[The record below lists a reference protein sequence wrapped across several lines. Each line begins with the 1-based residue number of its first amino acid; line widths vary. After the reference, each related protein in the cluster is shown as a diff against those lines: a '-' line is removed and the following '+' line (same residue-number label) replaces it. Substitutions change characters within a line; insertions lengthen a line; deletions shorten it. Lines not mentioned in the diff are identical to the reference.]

1 MTPRTHKLL
10 SALLLTLATL
20 PALADQA
27 DSSLFSQAFG
37 KLAQASSEE
46 RRALRERWE
55 QASPEERIR
64 MRQFIQDRVR
74 QLPSPAR
81 EALRMPFAGGSR
93 QDSAREREDSYS
105 QDAAPPSDS
114 SFGFGFERRRSE
126 ENRPERSNWQ
136 GNRRHDR
143 DERR

>member
-1 MTPRTHKLL
+1 MTPRPRKLL

-27 DSSLFSQAFG
+27 DSALFNQAFG
-37 KLAQASSEE
+37 RLAQASSEE

-74 QLPSPAR
+74 QLPAPAR
-81 EALRMPFAGGSR
+81 EAMRMPFAGGS
-93 QDSAREREDSYS
+93 REDSYS
-105 QDAAPPSDS
+105 QDAAPPPDS

-136 GNRRHDR
+136 GNRRNDRHDR